1 MWLDIEMMEITVWS
15 YFVNDMLSIYTNW
28 LDGLD
33 YREKPNGHTLDTIVD
48 IEVMSIQDIFQVFQ
62 NKEKAGCRLAGIM
75 SSFIFKVY
83 RFSAFDSTLIKAVSA
98 QNQQTELKCEKYHLT
113 WPLIDLSDT

>member
-1 MWLDIEMMEITVWS
+1 MVWTTGKS
-15 YFVNDMLSIYTNW
+15 QM
-28 LDGLD
+28 
-33 YREKPNGHTLDTIVD
+33 DTIVD
-48 IEVMSIQDIFQVFQ
+48 IEIMSIQHIFQVFQ

-113 WPLIDLSDT
+113 